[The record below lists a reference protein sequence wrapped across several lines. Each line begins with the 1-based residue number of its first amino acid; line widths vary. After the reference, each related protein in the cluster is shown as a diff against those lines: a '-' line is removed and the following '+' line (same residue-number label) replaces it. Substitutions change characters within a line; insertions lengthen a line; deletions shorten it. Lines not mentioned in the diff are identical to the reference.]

1 MQLEATLETQD
12 LLLRTL
18 SKSDAT
24 SDYLNWL
31 WDPQINAFLEIRFN
45 LPSSLAE
52 LSTFIE
58 KVAVSPDSLLL
69 GIYKKTDLKHIGN
82 IKIGPINPYHRW
94 ADLGFLIGDRSE
106 WGKGYASSAIT
117 AITDYAFNHL
127 DLAKVTAGCYAQNQG
142 SRRALLKAGFQ
153 QEGCQTLQW
162 EANGIRQDGLL
173 FGKLNPSIQ

>member
-1 MQLEATLETQD
+1 MRIEATLEAQD

-18 SKSDAT
+18 STGDAT

-31 WDPQINAFLEIRFN
+31 LDPQVNAFLEIRFN
-45 LPSSLAE
+45 LPSTLAE
-52 LSTFIE
+52 LSSFIE
-58 KVAVSPDSLLL
+58 KIAVSSDSLLL
-69 GIYKKTDLKHIGN
+69 GIYKKADLKHIGN
-82 IKIGPINPYHRW
+82 IKLGPINPYHRC

-106 WGKGYASSAIT
+106 WGKGYASSAIKI
-117 AITDYAFNHL
+117 ITDYAFNHL
-127 DLAKVTAGCYAQNQG
+127 DLAKVTAGCYAQNEG